1 MFNIDLEKIFPRN
14 STLIVAV
21 SGGPDSVFLL
31 HKLCAFRETYPLT
44 LIVAHLDHGW
54 RLESAKDVLFCQ
66 ELARKYSCAFITSH
80 ARDILLTKKYKEASE
95 ELGRALRRTFL
106 ETVSAQYQ
114 NSFIVL
120 GHHQNDQQETFF
132 IRLLRGAS
140 LSGLTGIKIQN
151 GRYIRPL
158 LSLSKVYILN
168 YLTEHAIAYL
178 VDYTNTSAVYLRNRI
193 RATVIPA
200 LEEADSRFTQ
210 NFQKT
215 VANLQEIES
224 FMVTLAEKT
233 FKEIYLLENS
243 IITLHLGKLL
253 ALDFVLFKYII
264 LHWLCLEKV
273 PFTPTT
279 AFFKE
284 VHRFFS
290 HTTNSTKHRVH
301 TSWSFVKKQ
310 QSIIILRNI

>member
-1 MFNIDLEKIFPRN
+1 MFNLDLEKLFPRN

-31 HKLCAFRETYPLT
+31 HILCALRERYPVT

-54 RLESAKDVLFCQ
+54 RLESAEDVLFC
-66 ELARKYSCAFITSH
+66 EDLAKKYSCAFITAH

-106 ETVSAQYQ
+106 EGVAARYK

-140 LSGLTGIKIQN
+140 LSGLTGIKVQN
-151 GRYIRPL
+151 GPYVRPL
-158 LSLSKVYILN
+158 LSLSKASILT
-168 YLTEHAIAYL
+168 YLTEHRIPYL
-178 VDYTNTSAVYLRNRI
+178 IDQTNVSTVYLRNRI
-193 RATVIPA
+193 RSSVIPA
-200 LEEADSRFTQ
+200 LEDADSRFTQ

-224 FMVTLAEKT
+224 FMGTLSEKT
-233 FKEIYLLENS
+233 FKEIAVLEGNT
-243 IITLHLGKLL
+243 ITVDLVKLL
-253 ALDFVLFKYII
+253 ALDFVLYKYV
-264 LHWLCLEKV
+264 LVHWLCVEKV
-273 PFTPTT
+273 PFIPTT

-284 VHRFFS
+284 AYRFFS
-290 HTTNSTKHRVH
+290 HTTNSTKHSVH
-301 TSWSFVKKQ
+301 NSWSFVKKQ
-310 QSIIILRNI
+310 QKITVLKN